1 MAARSGR
8 ETSAG
13 ARLSEKS
20 GSAGRKVM
28 AGCLSEFINAI
39 VSGEMPEGALL
50 PSEAELM
57 ERFGVSRTTLRETMQ
72 YMVAQGLIRSRPRA
86 GTVVLPRA
94 AWNMLDPLLLD
105 AALDHEQ
112 DFAFYEA
119 LLEAREVLEPV
130 SARRAAMNADNAAL
144 IAVTE
149 AFEAMV
155 EASGRDTE
163 SWSQADLDFHTA
175 IIAASGNWVFMQ
187 FGVAIRGALL
197 ASFRMTNRASHA
209 FDDALELHRRILEAI
224 RLRQPDVAE
233 SAMRELIARAREDM
247 EHVRP
252 AAARKESRD
261 R

>member
-1 MAARSGR
+1 MAGR
-8 ETSAG
+8 PEQEATAG

-20 GSAGRKVM
+20 GGAGRKVM
-28 AGCLSEFINAI
+28 AGCLSEFVNAI
-39 VSGEMPEGALL
+39 VGGEMPEGALL

-57 ERFGVSRTTLRETMQ
+57 ARFKVSRTTLRETMQ

-86 GTVVLPRA
+86 GTVVQPRA

-112 DFAFYEA
+112 DFAFYDA
-119 LLEAREVLEPV
+119 LLQAREVLEPV
-130 SARRAAMNADNAAL
+130 SARQAATNADNAAL

-163 SWSQADLDFHTA
+163 AWSQADLDFHTA
-175 IIAASGNWVFMQ
+175 ILAASGNWVFVQ

-197 ASFRMTNRASHA
+197 ASFRLTNRASHS
-209 FDDALELHRRILEAI
+209 FDDAIALHRQLLEAI
-224 RLRQPDVAE
+224 RLRQPDEAE
-233 SAMRELIARAREDM
+233 AVMRELIARAREDM
-247 EHVRP
+247 EQARP
-252 AAARKESRD
+252 AAAEE
-261 R
+261 